1 MQVKA
6 KEQLLY
12 ARWFSRQKQGWSF
25 FKKNHGNKL
34 NMPAAGAEDSIIS
47 NGTVC
52 IRYQIYSYKGQ
63 EVQVLALGASRRSET
78 VRG

>member
-1 MQVKA
+1 M
-6 KEQLLY
+6 
-12 ARWFSRQKQGWSF
+12 RDGFRG
-25 FKKNHGNKL
+25 KNKVGLFLKRIMGNKL